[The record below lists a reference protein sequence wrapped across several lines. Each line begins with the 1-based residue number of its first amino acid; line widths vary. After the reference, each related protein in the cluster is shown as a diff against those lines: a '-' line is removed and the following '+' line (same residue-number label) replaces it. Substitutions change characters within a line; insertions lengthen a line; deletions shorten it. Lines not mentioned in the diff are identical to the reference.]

1 MANIYLLD
9 IGNINLETISLEK
22 ELSANIL
29 SIVSKYKLQDD
40 YLRSLVGWYLLTK
53 YLKEDFFIDLK
64 KENIEFN
71 QYNKPYINKNIHFNI
86 THSGNFVGIIIS
98 NNECGIDIEVYKE
111 NRDWDKIRKI
121 ILNEE
126 TNNYTI
132 EELVK
137 VWTMKEAYF
146 KRIGT
151 GINLTNLK
159 KLINE
164 KEVQTLKIYDIEN
177 NIYYLS
183 YSIENNKRCK
193 INRLNKI

>member
-126 TNNYTI
+126 NNNYTI